1 MTVVYVPVA
10 DDEVVQNARALWQGK
25 TDKAQAEGRT
35 ARIRLIVCTDS
46 GLAKAARRRRGEGLL
61 REVGAADKLY
71 VMAHSFWAEDDDP
84 DGETFAG
91 IGGDRGGRTRLYDP
105 EILARHLRAEGLTRQ
120 FVDLRMF
127 ACNSGLAQASLGG
140 LTFAGELAREL
151 RALGYAS
158 ILVTGYLGEVKG
170 GYAQRRFAPNHAGI
184 RKDTNTPWNTATL
197 HKGVKL
203 PDGHWGVASLHR
215 TRF

>member
-10 DDEVVQNARALWQGK
+10 DDEVVSHAQALWKGK
-25 TDKAQAEGRT
+25 TEKAQAEGHSV
-35 ARIRLIVCTDS
+35 RIRLIVCTDS

-61 REVGAADKLY
+61 RHVEPVDKLY
-71 VMAHSFWAEDDDP
+71 VMAHSVWTAKDDP
-84 DGETFAG
+84 DGETLAG

-127 ACNSGLAQASLGG
+127 ACNSGVGQASLGG

-170 GYAQRRFAPNHAGI
+170 GYATRRFEPNHAGI
-184 RKDTNTPWNTATL
+184 HKGRNDPLNTANF

-203 PDGHWGVASLHR
+203 PDGLWGVASLHR
-215 TRF
+215 VRF